1 MIAVLLSHERSGS
14 HLVGEFVASL
24 GFRMLDEVCN
34 PNAVNPF
41 TEDRSWLRYRADWTE
56 ANREVALKPGYRD
69 HMAFLEGYF
78 THLRQGSDRPV
89 AVDIKYGHIH
99 NFESFWKPVFQRPI
113 LFEALEAFDIP
124 IVHLHRRN
132 VVETAVSAE
141 IAEQRRVWHSWQ
153 QKDAGEAERSFTL
166 PVGRIVSEAALYR
179 QQADWIG
186 GHWIGQARAFD
197 LVYEDVVAA
206 LAGEGDVLDRLAAFL
221 GSRRNLAWAPRL
233 QKLGRPLDRQVENY
247 AELKAAC
254 AAAGLAEFLPA

>member
-14 HLVGEFVASL
+14 HLVGEFIASL

-41 TEDRSWLRYRADWTE
+41 TQTRSWPRYRADWTE
-56 ANREVALKPGYRD
+56 AHRDIALKPGYRE

-78 THLRQGSDRPV
+78 AHLRQGIDRPV
-89 AVDIKYGHIH
+89 GVDIKYGHIH

-113 LFEALEAFDIP
+113 LFEALEAFEIP

-153 QKDAGEAERSFTL
+153 QKDLAEAERRFTL
-166 PVGRIVSEAALYR
+166 PVARIVSEALLYR

-186 GHWIGQARAFD
+186 GHWMGGARFFD
-197 LVYEDVVAA
+197 LVYEDVVAG
-206 LAGEGDVLDRLAAFL
+206 LAGETDVLDRLAAFL
-221 GSRRNLAWAPRL
+221 GARRNLAWSPRL